1 MGKSPSLQNITA
13 SRSVWFHA
21 SKSASSL
28 RTTMMSRPSRKLPT
42 RSPIIFPLSIS
53 TFRLREKCGW
63 RWRSRPQHHVLVQ
76 ELGRCAASCAETI
89 VSVERPRKVEAGSI
103 RLAMDAAASGR
114 RATNSL
120 LVERQ
125 SRSRLMSIRPSCRNF
140 RRYASTAQHRC
151 TGPS

>member
-1 MGKSPSLQNITA
+1 ML
-13 SRSVWFHA
+13 W
-21 SKSASSL
+21 
-28 RTTMMSRPSRKLPT
+28 RP
-42 RSPIIFPLSIS
+42 
-53 TFRLREKCGW
+53 

-120 LVERQ
+120 T
-125 SRSRLMSIRPSCRNF
+125 C
-140 RRYASTAQHRC
+140 
-151 TGPS
+151 